1 MAKNKDKFKFDISIS
16 QDLYE
21 WADPDKLQEARKAAV
36 EAAGMVWSD
45 ETKELTREEDHIDTS
60 FYVNSIGYVSTIPER
75 NKSGQGGKQAT
86 EADVIYNL
94 EESMNETSLKIG
106 SAVPYAAALE
116 KRFGLMARGL
126 DRAKPRME
134 RVSDYQVKKKLGL
147 L

>member
-1 MAKNKDKFKFDISIS
+1 MAKKKDKFKFDISIS
-16 QDLYE
+16 QELYE
-21 WADPDKLQEARKAAV
+21 WADPDKLQEARKKAV
-36 EAAGMVWSD
+36 EAAGMVWAD

-60 FYVNSIGYVSTIPER
+60 FYINSIGYVSTIPER
-75 NKSGQGGKQAT
+75 NKSGKGGREAT
-86 EADVIYNL
+86 QADVIYSL

-134 RVSDYQVKKKLGL
+134 RVSDFQIKKILGIE
-147 L
+147 